1 MTTFQQNILDLIRS
15 KGGTA
20 TGAEI
25 VAEFGQHFQSPHT
38 SIAHHLTKMAKSGVI
53 TTDGRGNYTTEKQ
66 EEKPDNGENQLNL
79 FY

>member
-25 VAEFGQHFQSPHT
+25 IIEYGDNFQYPLT
-38 SIAHHLTKMAKSGVI
+38 GLTHHLTKMVKSGLI

-79 FY
+79 FD